1 MFFLIAF
8 FLLVDII
15 LLITWSET
23 SPFGY
28 IVSNPVNKSLSF
40 AISIEE
46 TVRCDGAFQKQ
57 FLIGLYCYKCA
68 ILLFGL
74 FLAWQTTSHA
84 HKKFART
91 KGDNFAI
98 INTVVVS
105 ITGVVC
111 VTLLEDT
118 AHRHALYV
126 IVTICVILCVVT
138 MEMVVFVPKVILFFM
153 FFSPTDIFGK
163 TGYATVG
170 GGIWRTRLF

>member
-1 MFFLIAF
+1 MFFLVAF

-15 LLITWSET
+15 ILITWSET
-23 SPFGY
+23 SPFSY
-28 IVSNPVNKSLSF
+28 IVSNPVNTSLSF
-40 AISIEE
+40 GTSIEE
-46 TVRCDGAFQKQ
+46 IVMCDGTYQKQ

-84 HKKFART
+84 QKKLART
-91 KGDNFAI
+91 KSDNLAI

-105 ITGVVC
+105 ITGVIC

-126 IVTICVILCVVT
+126 IVAICVILCVVT
-138 MEMVVFVPKVILFFM
+138 MEMIVFIPKVILSRIFFC
-153 FFSPTDIFGK
+153 S
-163 TGYATVG
+163 
-170 GGIWRTRLF
+170 L